1 MTTTTPS
8 LRERWAWAF
17 YDWANSA
24 FVTTIVVAFFPIF
37 FRSYWAK
44 ELPSEQVTLHLGT
57 ANALASLSVMLLAP
71 FLGAVADRGGLKK
84 PLMAVFVGLGV
95 CATLLLTIIGENQWQ
110 LAMFAFVLAVVGFLG
125 ANIFYD
131 SLLVDVAEEKDF
143 NRVSA
148 LGYSMGYLGGGVMFL
163 LCVLM
168 TLHPEWFH
176 LGDDKLSAV
185 RWAFGI
191 TAVWWAV
198 FSIPLWL
205 LVHQR
210 TTVNHNK
217 RPPLTTLMA
226 EGGRDLLATFQH
238 IRQLKAVGLF
248 LLAYWFYIDGVDTVI
263 VMAVD
268 YGQTLGFPQDSLI
281 TALLITQFVAF
292 PAALAFGY
300 LGNKFGAKQG
310 ILIGLAAYIAITIF
324 ASQMQSVKG
333 FYALAICVGLVQGGV
348 QALSRSLYASLIPAD
363 QAAKFFGFYNMLG
376 KFAAV
381 LGPLLVGWFGV
392 LTGSSRIGLLAILIL
407 FIAGGLLLWLVPLKH
422 STSTNSQSL

>member
-1 MTTTTPS
+1 MTTSTPS

-24 FVTTIVVAFFPIF
+24 FITTVVVAFFPIF

-44 ELPSEQVTLHLGT
+44 DLPSETVTLHLGT
-57 ANALASLSVMLLAP
+57 ANSLASLSVMLLAP
-71 FLGAVADRGGLKK
+71 FLGAVADRGGIKK
-84 PLMAVFVGLGV
+84 PIMAGFVTLGI
-95 CATLLLTIIGENQWQ
+95 CATLLLTVIGENQWQ
-110 LAMFAFVLAVVGFLG
+110 WAMFAFVLAVVGFLG

-143 NRVSA
+143 NKVSA
-148 LGYSMGYLGGGVMFL
+148 LGYGLGYLGGGLLFL

-168 TLHPEWFH
+168 TLYPTWFH
-176 LGDDKLSAV
+176 LGTDKVSAV

-191 TAVWWAV
+191 TALWWGV

-210 TTVNHNK
+210 PTNTTST
-217 RPPLTTLMA
+217 RPPVGTLI
-226 EGGRDLLATFQH
+226 RDAWRDFIDTFRH
-238 IRQLKAVGLF
+238 IRQLKSVGLF
-248 LLAYWFYIDGVDTVI
+248 LLAYWFYIDGVDTII

-268 YGQTLGFPQDSLI
+268 YGQTLGFPEDSLI
-281 TALLITQFVAF
+281 TALLITQFIAF
-292 PAALAFGY
+292 PAAIAFGY
-300 LGNKFGAKQG
+300 LGNKLGAKKG
-310 ILIGLAAYIAITIF
+310 ILLGLAAYVIITLG

-392 LTGSSRIGLLAILIL
+392 LTGSSRLGLLAVLIL
-407 FIAGGLLLWLVPLKH
+407 FIIGGILLWFVPAKQ
-422 STSTNSQSL
+422 SPKTN

>member
-1 MTTTTPS
+1 MTSSTPS
-8 LRERWAWAF
+8 LRERWSWAF

-24 FVTTIVVAFFPIF
+24 FVTTVIVAFFPIF
-37 FRSYWAK
+37 FRGYWAK
-44 ELPSEQVTLHLGT
+44 ELPSEAVTLHLGT
-57 ANALASLSVMLLAP
+57 ANSIASLSVMLLAP

-84 PLMAVFVGLGV
+84 PLLASFVALGV
-95 CATLLLTIIGENQWQ
+95 SSTLLLTVIGANQWQ
-110 LAMFAFVLAVVGFLG
+110 LAMAAFVLAVIGFLG

-148 LGYSMGYLGGGVMFL
+148 LGYSLGYLGGGLLFL
-163 LCVLM
+163 LCVLL
-168 TLHPEWFH
+168 TLHPEWFN
-176 LGDDKLSAV
+176 LGTDKLSAV

-198 FSIPLWL
+198 FSIPMWL
-205 LVHQR
+205 FVHQR
-210 TTVNHNK
+210 HTITTK
-217 RPPLTTLMA
+217 RPPVLTLMA
-226 EGGRDLLATFQH
+226 EGGRDLLATFKQ
-238 IRQLKAVGLF
+238 IRQLKGVGLF

-300 LGNKFGAKQG
+300 LGNKLGAKQG
-310 ILIGLAAYIAITIF
+310 ILLGLVVYIAITIF
-324 ASQMQSVKG
+324 ASQMQSVQG
-333 FYALAICVGLVQGGV
+333 FYILAICVGLVQGGV

-381 LGPLLVGWFGV
+381 LGPLLVGWFGI
-392 LTGSSRIGLLAILIL
+392 LTGSSRMGLLAILLL
-407 FIAGGLLLWLVPLKH
+407 FIVGGFLLWLVPLKQV
-422 STSTNSQSL
+422 NSSH

>member
-1 MTTTTPS
+1 MATSYTTPT
-8 LRERWAWAF
+8 LKERWAWAF

-24 FVTTIVVAFFPIF
+24 FITTVVVAFFPIF
-37 FRSYWAK
+37 FREYWASQ
-44 ELPSEQVTLHLGT
+44 LPSETITLHLGT

-71 FLGAVADRGGLKK
+71 FLGAVADRGGIKK
-84 PLMAVFVGLGV
+84 PLMAVFVALGV
-95 CATLLLTIIGENQWQ
+95 CATLLLTVIGQNQWQ

-143 NRVSA
+143 NHVSA
-148 LGYSMGYLGGGVMFL
+148 LGYGLGYLGGGLLFL

-168 TLHPEWFH
+168 SLHPEWF
-176 LGDDKLSAV
+176 GLSNSATAV

-191 TAVWWAV
+191 TAVWWAL

-205 LVHQR
+205 LVHQKSE
-210 TTVNHNK
+210 TGSLP
-217 RPPLTTLMA
+217 RPSFTRLLI
-226 EGGRDLLATFQH
+226 EGWRDFIDTFRH
-238 IRQLKAVGLF
+238 IRQLKSVGVF

-268 YGQTLGFPQDSLI
+268 YGQSLGLPADSLI
-281 TALLITQFVAF
+281 TALLITQFIAF
-292 PAALAFGY
+292 PSAILFGF
-300 LGNKFGAKQG
+300 LGNKIGAKQG
-310 ILIGLAAYIAITIF
+310 ILVGLAAYAVITIG
-324 ASQMQSVKG
+324 ASQMQSVQG

-348 QALSRSLYASLIPAD
+348 QALSRSLYASLIPAE

-392 LTGSSRIGLLAILIL
+392 LTGSSRLGLLAVLIL
-407 FIAGGLLLWLVPLKH
+407 FIIGGILLWRLPVPKR
-422 STSTNSQSL
+422 S